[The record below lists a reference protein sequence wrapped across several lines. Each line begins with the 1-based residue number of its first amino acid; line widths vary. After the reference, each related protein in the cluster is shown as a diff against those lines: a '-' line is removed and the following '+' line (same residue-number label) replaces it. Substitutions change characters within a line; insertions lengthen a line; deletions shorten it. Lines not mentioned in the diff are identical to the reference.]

1 MHCQQCHK
9 NFASIR
15 YAEVV
20 DGQVTDQHLC
30 SECLDKRK
38 FAVKAGFE
46 FTKPS
51 PFMRKEKESAAR
63 GSALFPMPVCPT
75 CDRDFNTIRSSGLV
89 GCADCYDTFCE
100 QLTPV
105 LTELHGAA
113 EHHGK
118 IPTQDD
124 ARARVRQ
131 DLEAKRALLKRSLKA
146 ERYEEAALLRD
157 EIKAIEGGLIASDKG
172 KD

>member
-20 DGQVTDQHLC
+20 DGQVMDQHLC
-30 SECLDKRK
+30 SECLEKRK
-38 FAVKAGFE
+38 INQKPGFE
-46 FTKPS
+46 FSKPS
-51 PFMRKEKESAAR
+51 PFLRRDKDAGSR
-63 GSALFPMPVCPT
+63 GSALFPMPVCST
-75 CDRDFNTIRSSGLV
+75 CDTDLNTIRNTGMV
-89 GCADCYDTFCE
+89 GCADCYSAFRD
-100 QLTPV
+100 QLESV
-105 LTELHGAA
+105 LVELHGATT
-113 EHHGK
+113 HGGK
-118 IPTQDD
+118 VPRVDD

-131 DLEAKRALLKRSLKA
+131 DLETKRALLKRSLRA

-157 EIKAIEGGLIASDKG
+157 EIKALEGGLITTDRG

>member
-20 DGQVTDQHLC
+20 DGQVMDQHLC
-30 SECLDKRK
+30 SECLEKRK
-38 FAVKAGFE
+38 FAQKPGFE
-46 FTKPS
+46 FTKPA
-51 PFMRKEKESAAR
+51 PFMRREKESMGR
-63 GSALFPMPVCPT
+63 GTALFPMPVCPS
-75 CDRDFNTIRSSGLV
+75 CDRDINTIKNSGLV
-89 GCADCYDTFCE
+89 GCADCYVFFRNE
-100 QLTPV
+100 LTPLLV
-105 LTELHGAA
+105 DMHGSA

-118 IPTQDD
+118 VPKLDD

-131 DLEAKRALLKRSLKA
+131 DLETKRALLKRSLRA

-157 EIKAIEGGLIASDKG
+157 EIKAIEGGLISSDKG
-172 KD
+172 LD